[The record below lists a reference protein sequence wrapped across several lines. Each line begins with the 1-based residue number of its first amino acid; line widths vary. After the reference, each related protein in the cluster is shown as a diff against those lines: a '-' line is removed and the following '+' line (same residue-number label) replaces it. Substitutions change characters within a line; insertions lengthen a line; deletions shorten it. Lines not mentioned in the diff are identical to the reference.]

1 MPFTVEIVIAR
12 DQLASR
18 MAQMRLWLDEANSQ
32 PSSFRSIGA
41 DTIQVI
47 FPQHQ
52 QAIRFAREFRGN
64 LRAIGR
70 DRAFLATRPSGGC

>member
-1 MPFTVEIVIAR
+1 MPFTVEIAVAR

-18 MAQMRLWLDEANSQ
+18 MAQMRLWLDDAKSQ

-47 FPQHQ
+47 FPQEQ
-52 QAIRFAREFRGN
+52 QAIRFASKFRGN
-64 LRAIGR
+64 LRAIGG
-70 DRAFLATRPSGGC
+70 DCAFLTTKQPGCC